1 VDRAQA
7 EAIVDGDREAAVEVL
22 LAMSAQ
28 LAALTS
34 RVEELERR
42 VAKNSRN
49 SSKPPS
55 SDPPWTPK
63 QQPKRPSGRKRGGQD
78 GHDGH
83 SRLLMQADRVEVR
96 WPQACGCCGEQLAQR
111 ADGRVQRHQV
121 AELPPVAVE
130 VVEYQLNAVRCD
142 ACDSVTRAPL
152 PAGVSRSAFGPRL
165 HALVGTLSAD
175 ARVSRRGVHDLLNR
189 VLQCPISLGS
199 VDAMLQRLGTQLAE
213 PYVEAVDYV
222 RDAGVVCADETGW
235 KVAGERWWM
244 WGAFTPK
251 VGVMM
256 IEPDRS
262 ADAAERLL
270 DDFGGVLSCD
280 RYSAYRQYRNRQ
292 VCWAHLD
299 RNLTELAQWPEPT
312 RSVALE
318 LKTICD
324 EVFAAWRSYADTHQD
339 RARLR
344 RRVGEI
350 RTRMRRLLDA
360 AADNGRDKKARRFC
374 RNLLKDFDE
383 LWAFADVDGVEP
395 TNNDA
400 ERGLRRAV
408 ITRKISFGSQ
418 TPNGAATTERLLTAA
433 ETCRRQ
439 GRSLYEYLTTLG
451 IAATRGD
458 PTPSLIPT

>member
-1 VDRAQA
+1 MDRAQA
-7 EAIVDGDREAAVEVL
+7 EAIVDGDREAAIEVL
-22 LAMSAQ
+22 LAMSTQ

-34 RVEELERR
+34 RVEVLERQL
-42 VAKNSRN
+42 AKNSRN

-55 SDPPWTPK
+55 SDPPWSLKP
-63 QQPKRPSGRKRGGQD
+63 QPKKPSGRKRGGQD

-83 SRLLMQADRVEVR
+83 SRMLMRADRVEVE
-96 WPQACGCCGEQLAQR
+96 WPQACRCCGEQLAQSAAR
-111 ADGRVQRHQV
+111 DAQRHQV

-142 ACDSVTRAPL
+142 ACQTVTRASL
-152 PAGVSRSAFGPRL
+152 PAGVSRSAFGPRI

-175 ARVSRRGVHDLLNR
+175 ARVSRRGIHDLLNR
-189 VLQCPISLGS
+189 VFGCSISLGS

-213 PYVEAVDYV
+213 PYAEALDYV

-235 KVAGERWWM
+235 KMAGERWWM
-244 WGAFTPK
+244 WGAFTPQ

-256 IEPDRS
+256 IEPARS
-262 ADAAERLL
+262 AETAERLL

-280 RYSAYRQYRNRQ
+280 RYNAYRQYAMRQ
-292 VCWAHLD
+292 LCWAHLD

-318 LKTICD
+318 LKAICD
-324 EVFAAWRSYADTHQD
+324 EVFAAWRAYADEHQD
-339 RARLR
+339 RARLQR
-344 RRVGEI
+344 SVSRI
-350 RTRMRRLLDA
+350 RSRMRRQLDA
-360 AADNGRDKKARRFC
+360 AADNGRDKKARRFA
-374 RNLLKDFDE
+374 RQLLKDFDE
-383 LWAFADVDGVEP
+383 LWRFADVDGVEP

-418 TPNGAATTERLLTAA
+418 TLRGADTTERLLTAA

-439 GRSLYEYLTTLG
+439 TRSLYDYLTELG
-451 IAATRGD
+451 NAASRGD
-458 PTPSLIPT
+458 PAPSLTPA

>member
-1 VDRAQA
+1 
-7 EAIVDGDREAAVEVL
+7 
-22 LAMSAQ
+22 MSAQ
-28 LAALTS
+28 LAALMS
-34 RVEELERR
+34 RVEELERQ

-63 QQPKRPSGRKRGGQD
+63 QQSKKLSGRKRGGQG

-83 SRLLMQADRVEVR
+83 SRSLMQADRVEVE
-96 WPQACGCCGEQLAQR
+96 WPAVCRCCGEQLAQR
-111 ADGRVQRHQV
+111 AARDVQRHQV

-142 ACDSVTRAPL
+142 ACHTVTRASL
-152 PAGVSRSAFGPRL
+152 PGGVSRSAFGPRL

-175 ARVSRRGVHDLLNR
+175 ARVSRRGIHDLLNR
-189 VLQCPISLGS
+189 VFGCPVSLGS
-199 VDAMLQRLGTQLAE
+199 VDAMLQRLGAQLAE
-213 PYVEAVDYV
+213 PYVEAVDHV
-222 RDAGVVCADETGW
+222 RDSSVVCADETGW
-235 KVAGERWWM
+235 KLAGERCWM
-244 WGAFTPK
+244 WGAFTPD

-292 VCWAHLD
+292 ACWAHLD
-299 RNLTELAQWPEPT
+299 RNLTELAQFPEPT
-312 RSVALE
+312 RSVAAD
-318 LKTICD
+318 LKQVCD
-324 EVFAAWRSYADTHQD
+324 DVFAAWRDYADNHQD
-339 RARLR
+339 RVRLR
-344 RRVGEI
+344 RRVENI
-350 RTRMRRLLDA
+350 RARMRRLLDV
-360 AADNGRDKKARRFC
+360 AADNGRDRKARRFC

-383 LWAFADVDGVEP
+383 LWTFVDVDGVEP

-418 TPNGAATTERLLTAA
+418 TENGIATTERLLTAA

-439 GRSLYEYLTTLG
+439 GRSLYDYLTTLG

-458 PTPSLIPT
+458 PAPSLIPA

>member
-7 EAIVDGDREAAVEVL
+7 EAIVDGDRETAIQVL

-34 RVEELERR
+34 RVEELERQ

-63 QQPKRPSGRKRGGQD
+63 PQPKKPSGRKRGGQD
-78 GHDGH
+78 GHDGR
-83 SRLLMQADRVEVR
+83 SRMLMQADRVEVE
-96 WPQACGCCGEQLAQR
+96 WPAACHCCGEQLQQR
-111 ADGRVQRHQV
+111 AARDVQRHQV

-130 VVEYQLNAVRCD
+130 VVEYQLNAARCD
-142 ACDSVTRAPL
+142 ACHAVTRAAL
-152 PAGVSRSAFGPRL
+152 PTGVSRSAFGPRL

-175 ARVSRRGVHDLLNR
+175 ARVSRRGIRDLLNR
-189 VLQCPISLGS
+189 VFGCPISLGS
-199 VDAMLQRLGTQLAE
+199 VDAILQRLGSQLAE
-213 PYVEAVDYV
+213 PYAEAVDFV
-222 RDAGVVCADETGW
+222 RDSGVVCADETGW
-235 KVAGERWWM
+235 KIAGERWWM

-262 ADAAERLL
+262 AAAAERLL

-280 RYSAYRQYRNRQ
+280 RYNAYRQYLNRQ

-318 LKTICD
+318 LKQTCD
-324 EVFAAWRSYADTHQD
+324 DVFATWRDYADTHQD
-339 RARLR
+339 RTRLR
-344 RRVGEI
+344 RRVGRI
-350 RTRMRRLLDA
+350 RTRMRRQLDA
-360 AADNGRDKKARRFC
+360 AASNGRDKKARRFA
-374 RNLLKDFDE
+374 RLLLNDFDE
-383 LWAFADVDGVEP
+383 LWTFAKVDGVEP

-418 TPNGAATTERLLTAA
+418 TENGAATTERLLTAA
-433 ETCRRQ
+433 ESCRRQ
-439 GRSLYEYLTTLG
+439 SRSLYDYLAQLG

-458 PTPSLIPT
+458 PAPSLIPA